1 MSGTPKRRL
10 KKALIPGYGQK
21 DTGWL
26 PPKKKLYNKFYNSTT
41 IDLVKLFKSTNNN
54 PSAKVIKHEGLL
66 NIGAIT
72 KEEVDAKKK

>member
-1 MSGTPKRRL
+1 MSGAPKRRL

-21 DTGWL
+21 DMGW
-26 PPKKKLYNKFYNSTT
+26 PHSKKKFYNST
-41 IDLVKLFKSTNNN
+41 IIYLVKLFKSTNNN

-72 KEEVDAKKK
+72 QEEVDAKKK

>member
-21 DTGWL
+21 DMGWL

-72 KEEVDAKKK
+72 QEEVDAKKE